1 MSSEPLSSPS
11 PPNRSELTERVEYSS
26 SPPASS
32 QGTSLLTTPSPRPR
46 GTAVDFIQV
55 DWTRLGRQE
64 LAKWPGFER
73 YTGGQDTRAWWQQYG
88 YRVEDRSTSRQGN
101 RLKWICADC
110 FARGFKK
117 KSDFC
122 FVCSTGAAIKKHLR
136 NAHGILAPN
145 DVAGGVRASSLDG
158 RLITHFIGADFNNPH
173 DQFLVSKLRGRFNSK
188 GLLVLLLDWI
198 TYHNLPF
205 DIVNTERFQRLLLY
219 GNPLLDATHIPPGR
233 RYFACSNLNTEVQS
247 GPSYTAFLGIN
258 AQFIDHD
265 FAQHRILLGLRPLS
279 GKHNGASLADEVA
292 DTLAFWQLNNPDT
305 VGYFTL
311 DNAAS
316 NDTCME
322 DLAFEH
328 GFSPEE
334 RRIRCA
340 AHILNLCVRAMLYG
354 SKRENFAAI
363 VAADGDDLDDDE
375 EQVDQAIDEALNGE
389 MEDGTDEDPGSTA
402 VDITD
407 EDLISSHPAPEEINA
422 ASFREYSQN
431 GAPGMLHNIGLQLRN
446 TQLYEQFLQSQRK
459 ESGHGTT
466 LHWAFNNA
474 TRWNSD
480 MRMMER
486 ALRLRPALNTFFN
499 DVQNRW
505 ETEGL
510 CERTKPAVLQYRL
523 SAYDWKVIEVLIKL
537 LKPFEI
543 ATKQLQG
550 SGVPGGRSTCGSS
563 DEYFPVFEILL
574 DHLESAI
581 EGTIFEE
588 VEDPVT
594 REKKD
599 VEVAIYDG
607 LDSRTR
613 RLLKVY
619 IKLGWKKLHKY
630 YSRLTSAAYVGA
642 VVFNPAKKW
651 RLLDQLWSRV
661 PSRKTKSWRSEYEAK
676 LLEIWEKYRE
686 RDVDNEVLATSEE
699 ASMGY
704 IERRLARTVAGSPF
718 SQGSCGASGAR
729 KSNRKTKPSAAGATG
744 DDEYARYCAE
754 DVVNSHH
761 YRSRPIDWW
770 KINRSRYPRL
780 SLMAVDML
788 TIPSTSAESERT
800 FSSAGRMTAP
810 LRSRLRREIVAMAQ
824 CIRSWSKAGIYTPS
838 LPLFSLNEDQW
849 VDALASLKGPNDV

>member
-1 MSSEPLSSPS
+1 MWHELSAGEASMASTFICRPARSIRTIEPTLRCH
-11 PPNRSELTERVEYSS
+11 PNHCQALPVEPVRSDWACGVLVFTTRIIPRNLVADDSITSS
-26 SPPASS
+26 SRVGEMAWIRA
-32 QGTSLLTTPSPRPR
+32 LYWRP
-46 GTAVDFIQV
+46 
-55 DWTRLGRQE
+55 
-64 LAKWPGFER
+64 
-73 YTGGQDTRAWWQQYG
+73 G
-88 YRVEDRSTSRQGN
+88 YEGVGN

-122 FVCSTGAAIKKHLR
+122 FVCSTGAATKKHLR
-136 NAHGILAPN
+136 NAHGILAPH

-158 RLITHFIGADFNNPH
+158 RPITHFIGADFNNPH

-188 GLLVLLLDWI
+188 APV
-198 TYHNLPF
+198 
-205 DIVNTERFQRLLLY
+205 
-219 GNPLLDATHIPPGR
+219 
-233 RYFACSNLNTEVQS
+233 
-247 GPSYTAFLGIN
+247 
-258 AQFIDHD
+258 
-265 FAQHRILLGLRPLS
+265 
-279 GKHNGASLADEVA
+279 
-292 DTLAFWQLNNPDT
+292 NNPDT

-311 DNAAS
+311 DNAAN

-354 SKRENFAAI
+354 SKQENFAAI

-389 MEDGTDEDPGSTA
+389 MKDGTDEDPGANTA
-402 VDITD
+402 VDIPE
-407 EDLISSHPAPEEINA
+407 EDLTSSHPAPDEINA

-446 TQLYEQFLQSQRK
+446 TQL
-459 ESGHGTT
+459 
-466 LHWAFNNA
+466 
-474 TRWNSD
+474 
-480 MRMMER
+480 
-486 ALRLRPALNTFFN
+486 
-499 DVQNRW
+499 
-505 ETEGL
+505 
-510 CERTKPAVLQYRL
+510 TKQAVLQYRL
-523 SAYDWKVIEVLIKL
+523 SAYDWKVIEVLVKL

-543 ATKQLQG
+543 STKQLQG
-550 SGVPGGRSTCGSS
+550 SGVPGGRSTCGSF

-599 VEVAIYDG
+599 VE
-607 LDSRTR
+607 
-613 RLLKVY
+613 
-619 IKLGWKKLHKY
+619 LGWKKLHKY

-642 VVFNPAKKW
+642 VVFNP
-651 RLLDQLWSRV
+651 
-661 PSRKTKSWRSEYEAK
+661 TKSWRLEYEAK

-686 RDVDNEVLATSEE
+686 RDVDNEILATSDE
-699 ASMGY
+699 ASMDY
-704 IERRLARTVAGSPF
+704 IERRLARTVAAPPF
-718 SQGSCGASGAR
+718 NQGSFGASGAR
-729 KSNRKTKPSAAGATG
+729 KSNRKTKPSTAGATG
-744 DDEYARYCAE
+744 DDKYARYCAE
-754 DVVNSHH
+754 DVVNSRH

-824 CIRSWSKAGIYTPS
+824 CIRSWSKAGIYRPS

-849 VDALASLKGPNDV
+849 IDALASLKGRSDI

>member
-11 PPNRSELTERVEYSS
+11 PSNRSGLIEHVGYSS
-26 SPPASS
+26 LPPASS
-32 QGTSLLTTPSPRPR
+32 QGTSLPTTPSPRSR
-46 GTAVDFIQV
+46 E
-55 DWTRLGRQE
+55 W
-64 LAKWPGFER
+64 AKWPGFER

-88 YRVEDRSTSRQGN
+88 YRAEDRSTSRQGN

-158 RLITHFIGADFNNPH
+158 RPITHFIGADFNNPH

-188 GLLVLLLDWI
+188 GLRVLLLDWI

-219 GNPLLDATHIPPGR
+219 GNPLLDATHIP
-233 RYFACSNLNTEVQS
+233 
-247 GPSYTAFLGIN
+247 
-258 AQFIDHD
+258 
-265 FAQHRILLGLRPLS
+265 S
-279 GKHNGASLADEVA
+279 GKTLLRMLESEYRGAVGPVTEHNGASLADEVA
-292 DTLAFWQLNNPDT
+292 DTLAFWQVNNPDT

-311 DNAAS
+311 DNAAN

-354 SKRENFAAI
+354 SKQENFAAI

-389 MEDGTDEDPGSTA
+389 MKDGTDEDPGANTA
-402 VDITD
+402 VDIPE
-407 EDLISSHPAPEEINA
+407 EDPISSHPAPDEINA
-422 ASFREYSQN
+422 ASFRS
-431 GAPGMLHNIGLQLRN
+431 
-446 TQLYEQFLQSQRK
+446 TLYEQFLQSQRK

-486 ALRLRPALNTFFN
+486 ALRLRQALNTFFN

-510 CERTKPAVLQYRL
+510 YDRTKPAVLQYRL
-523 SAYDWKVIEVLIKL
+523 SVYDWKVIEVLVKL

-550 SGVPGGRSTCGSS
+550 NGIPGGRSTCGSF

-599 VEVAIYDG
+599 VE
-607 LDSRTR
+607 
-613 RLLKVY
+613 
-619 IKLGWKKLHKY
+619 LGWKKLHKY

-642 VVFNPAKKW
+642 VVFNPTKKW

-661 PSRKTKSWRSEYEAK
+661 PSRKTKSWRLEYEAK

-686 RDVDNEVLATSEE
+686 RDVDNEVLATSDEV
-699 ASMGY
+699 SMDY

-718 SQGSCGASGAR
+718 NHGSFGASSAR
-729 KSNRKTKPSAAGATG
+729 KSNRKTKPSTAGATG

-838 LPLFSLNEDQW
+838 LPLLSLDEDQW
-849 VDALASLKGPNDV
+849 IDALASLKGRSDT

>member
-11 PPNRSELTERVEYSS
+11 PSNRSDLIGRVEYSS
-26 SPPASS
+26 LPPASS
-32 QGTSLLTTPSPRPR
+32 QGTSLPTTPSPRPR
-46 GTAVDFIQV
+46 E
-55 DWTRLGRQE
+55 W
-64 LAKWPGFER
+64 AKWPGFER

-122 FVCSTGAAIKKHLR
+122 FVCSTGAATKKHLR
-136 NAHGILAPN
+136 NAHGILAPH

-158 RLITHFIGADFNNPH
+158 RPITHFIGADFNNPH

-188 GLLVLLLDWI
+188 APV
-198 TYHNLPF
+198 
-205 DIVNTERFQRLLLY
+205 
-219 GNPLLDATHIPPGR
+219 
-233 RYFACSNLNTEVQS
+233 
-247 GPSYTAFLGIN
+247 
-258 AQFIDHD
+258 
-265 FAQHRILLGLRPLS
+265 
-279 GKHNGASLADEVA
+279 
-292 DTLAFWQLNNPDT
+292 NNPDT

-311 DNAAS
+311 DNAAN

-354 SKRENFAAI
+354 SKQENFAAI

-389 MEDGTDEDPGSTA
+389 MKDGTDEDPGANTA
-402 VDITD
+402 VDIPE
-407 EDLISSHPAPEEINA
+407 EDLTSSHPAPDEINA
-422 ASFREYSQN
+422 ASFRS
-431 GAPGMLHNIGLQLRN
+431 
-446 TQLYEQFLQSQRK
+446 T
-459 ESGHGTT
+459 
-466 LHWAFNNA
+466 
-474 TRWNSD
+474 
-480 MRMMER
+480 
-486 ALRLRPALNTFFN
+486 
-499 DVQNRW
+499 
-505 ETEGL
+505 
-510 CERTKPAVLQYRL
+510 AVLQYRL
-523 SAYDWKVIEVLIKL
+523 SAYDWKVIEVLVKL

-543 ATKQLQG
+543 STKQLQG
-550 SGVPGGRSTCGSS
+550 SGVPGGRSTCGSF

-599 VEVAIYDG
+599 VE
-607 LDSRTR
+607 
-613 RLLKVY
+613 
-619 IKLGWKKLHKY
+619 LGWKKLHKY

-651 RLLDQLWSRV
+651 RLLDQLWSR
-661 PSRKTKSWRSEYEAK
+661 
-676 LLEIWEKYRE
+676 YRE
-686 RDVDNEVLATSEE
+686 RDVDNEILATSDE
-699 ASMGY
+699 ASMDY
-704 IERRLARTVAGSPF
+704 IERRLARTVAAPPF
-718 SQGSCGASGAR
+718 NQGSFGASGAR
-729 KSNRKTKPSAAGATG
+729 KSNRKTKPSTAGATG
-744 DDEYARYCAE
+744 DDKYARYCAE
-754 DVVNSHH
+754 DVVNSRH

-810 LRSRLRREIVAMAQ
+810 LRSRLRR
-824 CIRSWSKAGIYTPS
+824 RS
-838 LPLFSLNEDQW
+838 
-849 VDALASLKGPNDV
+849 

>member
-1 MSSEPLSSPS
+1 MAEHGEVYIIEKVSP
-11 PPNRSELTERVEYSS
+11 
-26 SPPASS
+26 
-32 QGTSLLTTPSPRPR
+32 Q
-46 GTAVDFIQV
+46 
-55 DWTRLGRQE
+55 
-64 LAKWPGFER
+64 
-73 YTGGQDTRAWWQQYG
+73 
-88 YRVEDRSTSRQGN
+88 
-101 RLKWICADC
+101 
-110 FARGFKK
+110 
-117 KSDFC
+117 
-122 FVCSTGAAIKKHLR
+122 
-136 NAHGILAPN
+136 
-145 DVAGGVRASSLDG
+145 
-158 RLITHFIGADFNNPH
+158 
-173 DQFLVSKLRGRFNSK
+173 
-188 GLLVLLLDWI
+188 
-198 TYHNLPF
+198 
-205 DIVNTERFQRLLLY
+205 
-219 GNPLLDATHIPPGR
+219 
-233 RYFACSNLNTEVQS
+233 
-247 GPSYTAFLGIN
+247 
-258 AQFIDHD
+258 
-265 FAQHRILLGLRPLS
+265 
-279 GKHNGASLADEVA
+279 
-292 DTLAFWQLNNPDT
+292 
-305 VGYFTL
+305 FTL
-311 DNAAS
+311 QW
-316 NDTCME
+316 
-322 DLAFEH
+322 LF
-328 GFSPEE
+328 
-334 RRIRCA
+334 
-340 AHILNLCVRAMLYG
+340 
-354 SKRENFAAI
+354 
-363 VAADGDDLDDDE
+363 
-375 EQVDQAIDEALNGE
+375 
-389 MEDGTDEDPGSTA
+389 
-402 VDITD
+402 TD

-550 SGVPGGRSTCGSS
+550 SGVPGGRSTCSS
-563 DEYFPVFEILL
+563 FDEYFPVFEILL

-676 LLEIWEKYRE
+676 LLEIWEKY
-686 RDVDNEVLATSEE
+686 
-699 ASMGY
+699 
-704 IERRLARTVAGSPF
+704 
-718 SQGSCGASGAR
+718 
-729 KSNRKTKPSAAGATG
+729 
-744 DDEYARYCAE
+744 
-754 DVVNSHH
+754 
-761 YRSRPIDWW
+761 
-770 KINRSRYPRL
+770 
-780 SLMAVDML
+780 
-788 TIPSTSAESERT
+788 
-800 FSSAGRMTAP
+800 
-810 LRSRLRREIVAMAQ
+810 
-824 CIRSWSKAGIYTPS
+824 
-838 LPLFSLNEDQW
+838 
-849 VDALASLKGPNDV
+849 